1 MVNKIGPYSVTCILC
16 YHSDQHGIH
25 VFQMVKTI
33 WICILYSH
41 SDRATLPARIPNGRW
56 SLGLA
61 VRRWWSSHVC
71 RYSHRSSI
79 LRGQW
84 TWSGQHETHIG
95 KRTQIKPFLLSTKQ
109 SGLWRERKLQ
119 KMHCGADHSW
129 NRRWSYWLPSKTH
142 IVDWNCRKYWKHK
155 KNIDHF
161 TKPMLMI
168 EIVKYIKKYQKEWWP
183 PETHIENQ
191 NCQKGKKL
199 LQ

>member
-1 MVNKIGPYSVTCILC
+1 MLSQWSTRHTCIPNGKNNLNLYSVFPQW
-16 YHSDQHGIH
+16 S
-25 VFQMVKTI
+25 
-33 WICILYSH
+33 
-41 SDRATLPARIPNGRW
+41 TLPARIPNGWW

-95 KRTQIKPFLLSTKQ
+95 NRTQIKPFLLSTKQ

-129 NRRWSYWLPSKTH
+129 NPRWSYWLPSKTH
-142 IVDWNCRKYWKHK
+142 IVDLNCRKYWKHK
-155 KNIDHF
+155 RYWSLYKTHVDDRNCQI
-161 TKPMLMI
+161 
-168 EIVKYIKKYQKEWWP
+168 YQKISKRVMTTRNPHWES
-183 PETHIENQ
+183 ELS
-191 NCQKGKKL
+191 KRKKKL

>member
-1 MVNKIGPYSVTCILC
+1 MFLHAIISKVNSPLIIILKLNLYSVFPQW
-16 YHSDQHGIH
+16 S
-25 VFQMVKTI
+25 
-33 WICILYSH
+33 
-41 SDRATLPARIPNGRW
+41 TLPARIPNGRW

-84 TWSGQHETHIG
+84 TWSGKHETHIG
-95 KRTQIKPFLLSTKQ
+95 NRTQIKPFLFSTKQ

-129 NRRWSYWLPSKTH
+129 NRGWSYWLPSKTH

-155 KNIDHF
+155 KILITLQN
-161 TKPMLMI
+161 PG
-168 EIVKYIKKYQKEWWP
+168 WWS
-183 PETHIENQ
+183 
-191 NCQKGKKL
+191 KL
-199 LQ
+199 